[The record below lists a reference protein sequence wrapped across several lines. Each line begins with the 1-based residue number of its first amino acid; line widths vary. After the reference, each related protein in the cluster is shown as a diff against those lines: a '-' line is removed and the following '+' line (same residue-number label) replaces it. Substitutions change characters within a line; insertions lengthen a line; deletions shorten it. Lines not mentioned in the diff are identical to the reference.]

1 METLHF
7 GDMLFWGQDLEGV
20 DEGAFFKDT
29 RIDQTIYENH
39 TFT

>member
-7 GDMLFWGQDLEGV
+7 GDMFFGAKTFGGV

-39 TFT
+39 TFK